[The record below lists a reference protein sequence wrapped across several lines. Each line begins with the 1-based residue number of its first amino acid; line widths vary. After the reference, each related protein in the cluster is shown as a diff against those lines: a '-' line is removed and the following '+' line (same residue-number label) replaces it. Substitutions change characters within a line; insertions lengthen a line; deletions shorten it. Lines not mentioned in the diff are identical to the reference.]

1 MITPAEARPGRL
13 LVVTDLERLGPIVK
27 ECFSPNP
34 ISGVRSY
41 LQGIAEIPRAPTRA
55 VLVGFDPE
63 CRDPEKAIAAMKAV
77 SGNAPLVICCEPA
90 YESAARG
97 LLEHGADDYIIFPP
111 DAHDLER
118 VLHLPAKSTQR
129 RWIEAPEVLPAP
141 SAEEL
146 ARLAELYPHLGE
158 VTPGLLDK
166 MAGLM
171 CCAVNAESA
180 TILVD
185 GMTGRV
191 GRGEEG
197 RSGAT
202 LVEPIRRGEQRV
214 GQLRIGKSR
223 SGGFSHEDTVKLRH
237 YGVLLG
243 RLLESAAQARG
254 WREMAHTDDLTQL
267 PNRRRLMAFLE
278 ETLSIAEKNRSTV
291 TVLVFDID
299 DFKRYNDRYGHDAG
313 DQILR
318 DIGRLF
324 IQCSREQDLVA
335 RYGGDEFVVVFWD
348 AEGPRTVGSHHPK
361 EVIRVVERFREEI
374 KKHTFTRLGPEATG
388 CLTLSGGLA
397 QFPWQGRTAEQL
409 IEAADTALLQAK
421 QAGKNRLWLIG
432 SGDVSS

>member
-1 MITPAEARPGRL
+1 M
-13 LVVTDLERLGPIVK
+13 
-27 ECFSPNP
+27 
-34 ISGVRSY
+34 
-41 LQGIAEIPRAPTRA
+41 
-55 VLVGFDPE
+55 
-63 CRDPEKAIAAMKAV
+63 
-77 SGNAPLVICCEPA
+77 
-90 YESAARG
+90 
-97 LLEHGADDYIIFPP
+97 
-111 DAHDLER
+111 
-118 VLHLPAKSTQR
+118 
-129 RWIEAPEVLPAP
+129 
-141 SAEEL
+141 
-146 ARLAELYPHLGE
+146 
-158 VTPGLLDK
+158 
-166 MAGLM
+166 
-171 CCAVNAESA
+171 
-180 TILVD
+180 
-185 GMTGRV
+185 
-191 GRGEEG
+191 
-197 RSGAT
+197 
-202 LVEPIRRGEQRV
+202 
-214 GQLRIGKSR
+214 
-223 SGGFSHEDTVKLRH
+223 
-237 YGVLLG
+237 LG

-254 WREMAHTDDLTQL
+254 WREMAHTDDMTQL

-397 QFPWQGRTAEQL
+397 QFPWQGRTGEQL
-409 IEAADTALLQAK
+409 IEAADKALLQAQ
-421 QAGKNRLWLIG
+421 QAGKNRFWLIG